1 LLKRVKRFKRVILVT
16 GTPGVGKTV
25 VSVAL
30 ASKLNATHID
40 LTKLVEQ
47 EKLISGVDKA
57 RGTLIADTDRVS
69 KRVQEIVRD
78 CKRDVII
85 DGHYAVN
92 VIPARNVHRVFVL
105 RRDPDELQRWMKD
118 HGFKER
124 KLWENLAAEILDVC
138 LWEAV
143 KACGPN
149 KVCEINVSGKG
160 IEEVV
165 EDMVSVLKRRGKCR
179 VGIVDWLGKLEAEG
193 RLQDFLKDF

>member
-1 LLKRVKRFKRVILVT
+1 MKRFKRVILVT
-16 GTPGVGKTV
+16 GTPGVGKTA
-25 VSVAL
+25 VSASL
-30 ASKLNATHID
+30 ASRLKATHID
-40 LTKLVEQ
+40 LAELVEQ
-47 EKLISGVDKA
+47 ERLISGVDKA

-69 KRVQEIVRD
+69 KRVQEIMKG

-92 VIPARNVHRVFVL
+92 VIPAKDVHLVFVL
-105 RRDPDELQRWMKD
+105 RRDPDELKRWMMD
-118 HGFKER
+118 HGFRGK

-165 EDMVSVLKRRGKCR
+165 EDIILVLERRGECR